1 MYRLAKLVCCCILCK
16 HSSNNAFLFGV
27 VVIPIER
34 LEEVVKSAEEIMA
47 KELAMLEALQA
58 GESILD
64 VDRRFNYEHMLRQ
77 PTSEKK

>member
-1 MYRLAKLVCCCILCK
+1 MRIGDAPVRPGDVIVADV
-16 HSSNNAFLFGV
+16 NGV

-34 LEEVVKSAEEIMA
+34 LEEVVRSAEEIMA